1 MNENDLATKVI
12 GIAIEIH
19 RELGPGLLE
28 RAYEECL
35 YYKIVQSALYAEKQK
50 PMPLTY
56 EGVHLEC
63 GYRLDIL
70 VENKLVLEVKAVEAL
85 HEINIAQTLTYLR
98 LGGYKLG
105 LLMNFNEVVLRNGI
119 RRVIN
124 GRL

>member
-1 MNENDLATKVI
+1 MHENELATNVI
-12 GIAIEIH
+12 GVAIEIH

-35 YYKIVQSALYAEKQK
+35 FFKILQSGLSAEKQK
-50 PMPLTY
+50 PMPLIY

-63 GYRLDIL
+63 GYRIDIL
-70 VENKLVLEVKAVEAL
+70 VENKLVIEVKAVEAL
-85 HEINIAQTLTYLR
+85 HENYIAQTLTYLR

-105 LLMNFNEVVLRNGI
+105 LLMNFNEAVLRNGI
-119 RRVIN
+119 RRIIN